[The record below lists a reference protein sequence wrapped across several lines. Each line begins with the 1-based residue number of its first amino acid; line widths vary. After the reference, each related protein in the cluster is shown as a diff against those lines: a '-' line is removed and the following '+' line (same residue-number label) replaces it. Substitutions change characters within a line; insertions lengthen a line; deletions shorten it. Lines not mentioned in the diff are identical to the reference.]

1 MRVGTIAIRAEL
13 PPQGSH
19 ITDKQIQEAL
29 WHYYYDI
36 EKSVGYLV
44 STYIS
49 GPKAQKKARVQDV
62 KKAQGRSYCFFPLIS
77 VVLEHNHASGG
88 AEDVFSATGCRRPS
102 WTGIG

>member
-13 PPQGSH
+13 PPQGIH

-49 GPKAQKKARVQDV
+49 GPKAQKKAKAQDV
-62 KKAQGRSYCFFPLIS
+62 KKTQGRFCSFFSLIS
-77 VVLEHNHASGG
+77 MVLHSHASGG
-88 AEDVFSATGCRRPS
+88 AEDVFAATGFEDR
-102 WTGIG
+102 IGRA